1 MFVIELEKMSLK
13 CLDTGS
19 VHHDTAQEVSA
30 KIILAKEM
38 TMNIDKLAPIAAVIV
53 AVIAV
58 VVVGGVD
65 RIPFNQGGGYVL
77 DGNAQWFILALML
90 IGLVH
95 GLMSPVTE
103 PASIAYI
110 VVAAFAF
117 PRLADTLD
125 SIPAVGMYLNQ
136 FVDQLAIAIAGYA
149 IAALIIDL
157 KSRITAD

>member
-1 MFVIELEKMSLK
+1 LFIIELEKMSLK
-13 CLDTGS
+13 WLDTGS
-19 VHHDTAQEVSA
+19 VHDNAAQEVAA
-30 KIILAKEM
+30 KIILTKEM

-53 AVIAV
+53 ALIAV

-77 DGNAQWFILALML
+77 DGNAQWFILVLML

-103 PASIAYI
+103 PASIAFI
-110 VVAAFAF
+110 IVAAFMF
-117 PRLADTLD
+117 PSLANTLE
-125 SIPAVGMYLNQ
+125 SIPAIGMYLNQ

>member
-1 MFVIELEKMSLK
+1 
-13 CLDTGS
+13 
-19 VHHDTAQEVSA
+19 
-30 KIILAKEM
+30 M

-53 AVIAV
+53 AIIAV

-65 RIPFNQGGGYVL
+65 RISGAYVL

-103 PASIAYI
+103 PASIAMI
-110 VVAAFAF
+110 IVAAFAF

-157 KSRITAD
+157 KARITAD

>member
-1 MFVIELEKMSLK
+1 
-13 CLDTGS
+13 
-19 VHHDTAQEVSA
+19 
-30 KIILAKEM
+30 M
-38 TMNIDKLAPIAAVIV
+38 TMNIDKLAPIAAVVV

-58 VVVGGVD
+58 FVVGD
-65 RIPFNQGGGYVL
+65 DEFIPFAEGGGYVL
-77 DGNAQWFILALML
+77 DGSAQWFVLVLML

-103 PASIAYI
+103 PASIASI
-110 VVAAFAF
+110 IIGAFAF
-117 PRLADTLD
+117 PILANTLE
-125 SIPAVGMYLNQ
+125 SIPAIGMYLNQ

>member
-1 MFVIELEKMSLK
+1 
-13 CLDTGS
+13 
-19 VHHDTAQEVSA
+19 
-30 KIILAKEM
+30 M

-65 RIPFNQGGGYVL
+65 RISGAYVL

-103 PASIAYI
+103 PASIAMI
-110 VVAAFAF
+110 IVAAFAF

-157 KSRITAD
+157 KARITAD